1 MGDKPIKVQEFRG
14 VGEID
19 EPYCIAHIGG
29 CTHCLTEEEASKLHL
44 ALEFAL
50 HDLDK
55 KFYAAEEDAVQE
67 ISGSEPIPPVLSAPT
82 MEEDIAHVGA
92 VYAAPHV
99 RIAEDKPTEEELDA
113 KYGEG
118 VRPKYGA
125 LFTKKS

>member
-29 CTHCLTEEEASKLHL
+29 CTHCLTEAEASKL
-44 ALEFAL
+44 ENAL
-50 HDLDK
+50 H
-55 KFYAAEEDAVQE
+55 AALQDFKPQE
-67 ISGSEPIPPVLSAPT
+67 G
-82 MEEDIAHVGA
+82 
-92 VYAAPHV
+92 
-99 RIAEDKPTEEELDA
+99 PTEEELDA